1 MTVADRVQFRAQST
15 VGASDMSPC
24 IPFLSRLTGSGDY
37 AGRVTERGL
46 VFDRE
51 IGATKQ

>member
-1 MTVADRVQFRAQST
+1 MTVADRVQFRAQSAF
-15 VGASDMSPC
+15 GASDMSPC

-37 AGRVTERGL
+37 AGRATERRFA
-46 VFDRE
+46 FDRE